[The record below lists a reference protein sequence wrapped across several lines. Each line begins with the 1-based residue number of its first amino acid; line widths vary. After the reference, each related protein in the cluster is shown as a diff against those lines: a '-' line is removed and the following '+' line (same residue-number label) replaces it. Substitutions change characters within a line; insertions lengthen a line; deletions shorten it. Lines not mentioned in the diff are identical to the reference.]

1 MNLKQLMKTSRARW
15 RITDRMF
22 LSLLLTGSTIELSQV
37 GATFIDGLFT
47 SRFLGS
53 DAMAAQGLSYPIFSI
68 LGVISGMLAVGMQ
81 TAGAKAIGKGKRE
94 EFSRIFSA
102 VFYIGAALSLL
113 ITLLLLCF
121 SGPVAVLLGAAGKA
135 ASLVGPASDYIV
147 GLGIGAPALV
157 MAAILS
163 PALQL
168 DSGRMTVQ
176 IGALIELV
184 GDVILDAVMIR
195 AGLGIFG
202 IGLATSVSCYL
213 NLLYQCLH
221 FLKKGRML
229 HLSGLKL
236 SRSEFFGILTDGS
249 EIAFRRILNIIRP
262 IILNRII
269 IAYGGAIAMTM
280 LSIRNNFSD
289 FSFIPGMGIASALSL
304 LTGVYYGEVNAEALH
319 EVNSCK
325 NRMVFLIPGAISVLM
340 LIFARPIAGL
350 YAPGDE
356 EALRMAT
363 FAIRMLALQNPLQ
376 ILLTCRIKYLQ
387 VLRRVKLYMLIM
399 LTQILS
405 VVLSAFA
412 LGALFGTYG
421 VLACYTLGDL
431 LSLLVIWVFN
441 MIKSRRLLPTKKDFL
456 GLPASFDLR
465 PGDVI
470 SLDIRSKKDVSLAS
484 RQMQMFCEGHG
495 IEQKTAYYASLSFEE
510 VAVDLLE
517 TGIHGKNPKKVQIDL
532 RAAIV
537 DGTFVIRLCD
547 NCPRHDITSLFAVAN
562 MPQTD
567 IAKNIGARI
576 VSRVAADIDY
586 MRTFDINNVTIRFRL
601 DEPPAAQ
608 AE

>member
-1 MNLKQLMKTSRARW
+1 MNLRPLKKRSRERW

-22 LSLLLTGSTIELSQV
+22 LSLLLTGTTIELSQV
-37 GATFIDGLFT
+37 GAGFIDGLCT
-47 SRFLGS
+47 SRYLGS
-53 DAMAAQGLSYPIFSI
+53 EAMAARGIAHPIFSC
-68 LGVISGMLAVGMQ
+68 LGIISGVLAVGMQ

-102 VFYIGAALSLL
+102 VFYIGSALSLL
-113 ITLLLLCF
+113 ITLLLICF
-121 SGPVAVLLGAAGKA
+121 SGPVSVLLGAAGKA
-135 ASLVGPASDYIV
+135 ASLVGPASDYVV
-147 GLGIGAPALV
+147 GLGVGAPALIMTAV
-157 MAAILS
+157 LA

-176 IGALIELV
+176 IGALIELSA
-184 GDVILDAVMIR
+184 DVILDIVMIR

-202 IGLATSVSCYL
+202 VGLATSVACYL

-221 FLKKGRML
+221 FLKKRRML
-229 HLSGLKL
+229 HFSRLRLSLRELFGL
-236 SRSEFFGILTDGS
+236 LTDGS
-249 EIAFRRILNIIRP
+249 EIAFRRITHIIRP

-269 IAYGGAIAMTM
+269 IAYGGAAAMTM
-280 LSIRNNFSD
+280 LSIRNNFAD
-289 FSFIPGMGIASALSL
+289 FSLIFGMGIVSALAL
-304 LTGVYYGEVNAEALH
+304 LTGLYYGEVNAEALY
-319 EVNSCK
+319 EVDSFK
-325 NRMVFLIPGAISVLM
+325 NRMVLLIPGSVCVLM

-376 ILLTCRIKYLQ
+376 ILLISRTQYLQ
-387 VLRRVKLYMLIM
+387 VLRRVKSYMALMLVQLITV
-399 LTQILS
+399 L
-405 VVLSAFA
+405 LSAFV
-412 LGALFGTYG
+412 LGALFGAYG
-421 VLACYTLGDL
+421 VLACFTVGDL

-470 SLDIRSKKDVSLAS
+470 SLDIRDKKDVSLAS

-495 IEQKTAYYASLSFEE
+495 IDQKIAYYASLSFEE

-517 TGIHGKNPKKVQIDL
+517 TGFSGKNPKKVQIDL
-532 RAAIV
+532 RAVIV

-547 NCPRHDITSLFAVAN
+547 NCPRHDITSLFAVAD

-586 MRTFDINNVTIRFRL
+586 MRTFDTNNVTIRFRL